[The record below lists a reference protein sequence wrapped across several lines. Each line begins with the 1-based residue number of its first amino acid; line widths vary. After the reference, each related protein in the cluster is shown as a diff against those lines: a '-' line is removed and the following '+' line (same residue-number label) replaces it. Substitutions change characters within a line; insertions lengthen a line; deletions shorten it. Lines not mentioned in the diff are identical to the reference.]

1 MRGCGGSS
9 GLRDLSRGRG
19 GGGSG
24 CAGPVPGAT
33 PAGPPGLPP
42 LGGATVGTGADAE
55 SRWVPVLREP
65 SLLPW
70 VVVVV
75 VVGGVT
81 RGL

>member
-1 MRGCGGSS
+1 M
-9 GLRDLSRGRG
+9 
-19 GGGSG
+19 
-24 CAGPVPGAT
+24 
-33 PAGPPGLPP
+33 
-42 LGGATVGTGADAE
+42 GTGADAE